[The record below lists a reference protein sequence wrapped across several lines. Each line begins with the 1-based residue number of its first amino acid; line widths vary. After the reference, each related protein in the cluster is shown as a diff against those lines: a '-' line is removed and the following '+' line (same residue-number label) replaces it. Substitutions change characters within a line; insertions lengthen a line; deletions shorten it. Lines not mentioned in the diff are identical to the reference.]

1 MSMHLLSDQQNW
13 SLGKGA
19 SSKSSCKVTTT
30 LCLYDNHLSIIDQ
43 HTLDR
48 LAHGIIKHIHQF
60 NKLHYRLQVILCKL
74 FHWSI
79 NFIKHLLNT
88 FHGAATEFRSITDI
102 VPTLA
107 EFIIYQEIQ
116 KSVQMIAT
124 SVMCVVMGVEDA
136 MIEARRSTRWTW
148 VRAISLY

>member
-1 MSMHLLSDQQNW
+1 MCLLSLSLSLSLSASPGTVAHCNTPYQIYIQKFALGHLGNRSKRSVFFVCLFFCLFVCFYMIQISSNIRLGQPDTLISVMSMHLLSDQQNW

-74 FHWSI
+74 FH
-79 NFIKHLLNT
+79 
-88 FHGAATEFRSITDI
+88 
-102 VPTLA
+102 
-107 EFIIYQEIQ
+107 
-116 KSVQMIAT
+116 
-124 SVMCVVMGVEDA
+124 
-136 MIEARRSTRWTW
+136 
-148 VRAISLY
+148 

>member
-13 SLGKGA
+13 SLGKVLLLKA
-19 SSKSSCKVTTT
+19 VARSTTT

-43 HTLDR
+43 HTLDW
-48 LAHGIIKHIHQF
+48 LAHGVIKHGHQF

-88 FHGAATEFRSITDI
+88 FHGAATEFRSTIDI
-102 VPTLA
+102 VPTLT

-116 KSVQMIAT
+116 KSVQMITT
-124 SVMCVVMGVEDA
+124 SVMCVLMGVEDTV
-136 MIEARRSTRWTW
+136 IEARRSAW
-148 VRAISLY
+148 